1 MKLVRHG
8 MAASLLIVPALCVAA
23 PSLDLQYSTFYS
35 QMKTFAKGEFGRPLP
50 RASLV
55 MPGWGFI

>member
-8 MAASLLIVPALCVAA
+8 MAASLLIVPVLCAAA

-35 QMKTFAKGEFGRPLP
+35 QMKTFAKGEFGECQQFFCLFR
-50 RASLV
+50 
-55 MPGWGFI
+55 